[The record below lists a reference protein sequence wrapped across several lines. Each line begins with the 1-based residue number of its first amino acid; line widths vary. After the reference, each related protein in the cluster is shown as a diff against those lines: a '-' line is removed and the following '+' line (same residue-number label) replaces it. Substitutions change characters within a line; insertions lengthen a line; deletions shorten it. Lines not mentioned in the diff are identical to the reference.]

1 MKLTAVFVS
10 AALFAAALTGMYLGM
25 RDLMINSGGACAS
38 GGPYTI
44 NSGQECSDGQVA
56 LLFGGVF
63 VMLIGGGLLMAASSW
78 YSEHMHGVGL
88 LLWAALFGVLGW
100 NFIDLGLDPPPNM
113 SGAAGWIVS
122 GVVFWLMALPAL
134 VLWAGTFIKMVKT
147 EANPEA
153 PENQMFAAPIVRANV
168 DFVRNSPG
176 DPAFGQTAPHRQDPA
191 GGVDSPSVDKGFV
204 DPVTGERHGGDE

>member
-1 MKLTAVFVS
+1 MKLGAVFVG
-10 AALFAAALTGMYLGM
+10 AALFAAALTCVYLGM

-44 NSGQECSDGQVA
+44 NQGQECSNGQVA

-63 VMLIGGGLLMAASSW
+63 AMLIGGGILMAASSW
-78 YSEHMHGVGL
+78 YSDHMHGVGL

-100 NFIDLGLDPPPNM
+100 NFVELGLNPPPNM
-113 SGAAGWIVS
+113 SGAIGWIIS

-134 VLWAGTFIKMVKT
+134 VLWVGTFIKMVKT
-147 EANPEA
+147 EADPDD

-168 DFVRNSPG
+168 DFVRSMPG
-176 DPAFGQTAPHRQDPA
+176 DPAYGQTSPHRQDAQSPA
-191 GGVDSPSVDKGFV
+191 AAVDEGFV
-204 DPVTGERHGGDE
+204 DPVTGEKHGGDQ

>member
-1 MKLTAVFVS
+1 MKLAAVFVG

-25 RDLMINSGGACAS
+25 RDLMVNSGGFCAS

-44 NSGQECSDGQVA
+44 NQGQECEGGQVA

-63 VMLIGGGLLMAASSW
+63 AMLIGGGLLMAASSW

-100 NFIDLGLDPPPNM
+100 NFIDLGFDPPENM
-113 SGAAGWIVS
+113 SGAAGWIIS

-134 VLWAGTFIKMVKT
+134 FLWVGTFVKMVKT
-147 EANPEA
+147 EANPED
-153 PENQMFAAPIVRANV
+153 PENQLFSAPIVRANV
-168 DFVRNSPG
+168 DFVRNMPG
-176 DPAFGQTAPHRQDPA
+176 DPAYGQTSPHRDQQPEA
-191 GGVDSPSVDKGFV
+191 TRVDEGFV
-204 DPVTGERHGGDE
+204 DPVTGEKHGGDQ